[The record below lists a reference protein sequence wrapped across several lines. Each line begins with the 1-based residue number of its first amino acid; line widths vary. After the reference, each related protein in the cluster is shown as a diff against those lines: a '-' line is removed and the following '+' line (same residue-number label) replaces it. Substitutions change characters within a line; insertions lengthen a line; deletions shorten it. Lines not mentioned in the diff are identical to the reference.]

1 MFSWLLLAGGAVLFG
16 LVALAVASSLGL
28 WGPLADAYFA
38 VTTAILPASWHDE
51 WRALPAVAHIAMV
64 LGALFVAVGIAGEV
78 FD

>member
-1 MFSWLLLAGGAVLFG
+1 MLLGLA
-16 LVALAVASSLGL
+16 ALAILSTLGL

-38 VTTAILPASWHDE
+38 ATTAILPASWHDE
-51 WRALPAVAHIAMV
+51 WRALPAVAHVAMV